1 MNAIAH
7 VIQNIPVHSMWP
19 PNVFICWYL
28 YVIGTGWKQE
38 VFKLIFLIYLNSKI
52 QNMIVSFKIS
62 ECAQN
67 FCAPHIC
74 FLSVIVYLFN
84 HYNSCIFHLCAISL
98 RSLMIMALHN
108 YLVAITNSCLFAI
121 SIKPCSTT
129 NSPSSILPSIRPVS
143 IKYCRPSFPTM
154 CQYQLSCTFSF
165 HFL

>member
-1 MNAIAH
+1 
-7 VIQNIPVHSMWP
+7 
-19 PNVFICWYL
+19 
-28 YVIGTGWKQE
+28 
-38 VFKLIFLIYLNSKI
+38 
-52 QNMIVSFKIS
+52 MIVSFKIS

-121 SIKPCSTT
+121 SIKPCSIT
-129 NSPSSILPSIRPVS
+129 NSPSSIFTFNSSCEYQILQTLFPHYVPISTLVYFFFS
-143 IKYCRPSFPTM
+143 FSLKLRPSSHVRSMP
-154 CQYQLSCTFSF
+154 FSACISR
-165 HFL
+165 FLLLQSSSSYMKNLLPNPFSHR